1 MTSANEALNKNLDGD
16 RRNAA
21 DKLAQSLQQTQ
32 ELEVAVSQLHARLQ
46 KREMEVAELTSSQQA
61 LQHRLSEVNE
71 MLQKSESVSHSAAEQ
86 HSSELAKVW
95 QELEKARKGGEMQVA
110 SLEEK
115 LHSSTTGIQE
125 QSQQKQQALEHV
137 GTLEREIAAVKAE
150 RDDIATKMQQ
160 MHAQLSKTLGAL
172 EFAQKE
178 LSNKDSTIQSLS
190 QALEEKKTALTE
202 SVSLLSTVKSENAE
216 KATELLQRIEQVLIN
231 KSSIEKELSEN
242 VSQLKTQHNELE
254 NMKKVMEE
262 LQLEHTSIREQFE
275 LAKVQLQMLKKEK
288 EAELAEKEMLH
299 GHVSSLSLSQTE
311 LQEMHSK
318 QGVEVAQLQAAASKS
333 SAMITDLQQK
343 LRNSKLQL
351 TTAIKS
357 SKEEQAKQ
365 ENLKVELE
373 RYAKENRQMKE
384 QFDSAVKLME
394 RNTAEQTQA
403 LSQAKQEIV
412 QKEADNNH
420 LRQQVTADS
429 RTVKELRERLTKISA
444 DYKIST
450 DRCRLIEHECQ
461 QLRTR
466 VGELEEELG
475 RMQQTVVDTAADRE
489 SLTHEHQALLSGMQE
504 HEGRML
510 EMTNQLA
517 ELARDKQSMYV
528 CVEGLVL

>member
-1 MTSANEALNKNLDGD
+1 MTSATEVLNKNLDGD
-16 RRNAA
+16 RQSAA

-32 ELEVAVSQLHARLQ
+32 ELEVVVSQLHARLQ

-61 LQHRLSEVNE
+61 LEHRLSEVNE
-71 MLQKSESVSHSAAEQ
+71 MLQKSESVSRSAAEQ

-95 QELEKARKGGEMQVA
+95 QELEKARKGGELQVA
-110 SLEEK
+110 SLEGK
-115 LHSSTTGIQE
+115 LNSSITGIQE
-125 QSQQKQQALEHV
+125 ENQQKQQALEHV
-137 GTLEREIAAVKAE
+137 GTLEREIAALKEE
-150 RDDIATKMQQ
+150 RDGIATKMQR
-160 MHAQLSKTLGAL
+160 MDAQLSKTLGAL

-190 QALEEKKTALTE
+190 HALEEKKTALTE
-202 SVSLLSTVKSENAE
+202 SVSLLSKVKSENAE
-216 KATELLQRIEQVLIN
+216 KVNELLQKIEEVLVN
-231 KSSIEKELSEN
+231 KSSVEKELSGKT
-242 VSQLKTQHNELE
+242 SQLKTQHDEVE
-254 NMKKVMEE
+254 KMKMVMDE

-275 LAKVQLQMLKKEK
+275 LAKVQLQMLEKEK
-288 EAELAEKEMLH
+288 QAELAEKEMLH
-299 GHVSSLSLSQTE
+299 GQVSSLSLSQTE

-318 QGVEVAQLQAAASKS
+318 QKVEVAQQQAAASES
-333 SAMITDLQQK
+333 SAMISDLQKK
-343 LRNSKLQL
+343 LCNSKLQL
-351 TTAIKS
+351 TAAIKS
-357 SKEEQAKQ
+357 SKEEQVKQ

-403 LSQAKQEIV
+403 LSQAKKEVV
-412 QKEADNNH
+412 QKEAENNN
-420 LRQQVTADS
+420 LRQQVKADS
-429 RTVKELRERLTKISA
+429 RTVKELKERLTKISA

-461 QLRTR
+461 QLHTK
-466 VGELEEELG
+466 VGELEEEVG

-504 HEGRML
+504 REGRML

-517 ELARDKQSMYV
+517 ELARDKQSM
-528 CVEGLVL
+528 CLC